1 MIDITTKMLKL
12 ILISTFTLSCFLD
25 ISAQTNTVG
34 QIIQS
39 KQALEVNS
47 AIITKIRYSAFDS
60 VLADFKLEGSILLYD
75 PVINTYFSNDFKW
88 SETKHLPA
96 STYKIPNSIIALET
110 GVIESD
116 STIIKWDGKPRK
128 LKIWEQDLMF
138 SNAFRISCVPCYQEI
153 ARRVGFDRM
162 TAYLNKLAY
171 PGMVFDEST
180 IDKFWLEGESKISQF
195 QQIEFLERFYNSQLP
210 ISKKTYAIVK
220 EIMLFEKTDQY
231 ALSGKTGWGIRGEDN
246 NGWYVGFIETGGKVY
261 YFATNVN
268 PSKGFNLDNFTTAR
282 IEVTKEALR
291 NFGLIK

>member
-1 MIDITTKMLKL
+1 MLKL
-12 ILISTFTLSCFLD
+12 ILISTLALSCFLD
-25 ISAQTNTVG
+25 ISAQTNTGG
-34 QIIQS
+34 QITQLN
-39 KQALEVNS
+39 QATAVNS
-47 AIITKIRYSAFDS
+47 EIITKIWYSSFDS

-75 PVINTYFSNDFKW
+75 PVINTYFSNDFTW
-88 SETKHLPA
+88 AESKHLPA

-116 STIIKWDGKPRK
+116 STIIKWDGKPRR
-128 LKIWEQDLMF
+128 LKIWEQDLRF
-138 SNAFRISCVPCYQEI
+138 SEAFRFSCVPCYQEI
-153 ARRVGFDRM
+153 ARRVGYDRM
-162 TAYLNKLAY
+162 SAYLIKLNY
-171 PGMVFDEST
+171 PGMSFDEST

-210 ISKKTYAIVK
+210 ISQRTYEIVK

-261 YFATNVN
+261 FFATNVN
-268 PSKGFNLDNFTTAR
+268 PSEGFNLGNFTSAR